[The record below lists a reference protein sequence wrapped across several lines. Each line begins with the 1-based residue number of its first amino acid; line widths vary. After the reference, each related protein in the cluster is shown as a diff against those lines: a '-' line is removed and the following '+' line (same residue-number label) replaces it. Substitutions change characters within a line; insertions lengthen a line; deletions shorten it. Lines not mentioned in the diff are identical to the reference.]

1 MIDSLKPIP
10 RVLTN
15 CGADLTSPGLPMA
28 ATPSQGPARS
38 VLLTTRSVLLTAH
51 EGSREALSRGLLR
64 LEHCSEDVSGR
75 GDGPRGHVPAA
86 RG

>member
-1 MIDSLKPIP
+1 
-10 RVLTN
+10 
-15 CGADLTSPGLPMA
+15 MA
-28 ATPSQGPARS
+28 ATPFQGPP
-38 VLLTTRSVLLTAH
+38 RSVLLTAH

-64 LEHCSEDVSGR
+64 LEHGREDVSGR